1 MSMHDTRPRVL
12 VVDDEPS
19 ICRALTIA
27 LNRAGYNARALESG
41 EAANLLIH
49 QEHFDCL
56 VVDLR
61 IPDMRGDTLFE
72 IAAAVQPH
80 LRRQTI
86 LTTGDISELAQE
98 LLDACHCPVL
108 QKPFDLHELLA
119 LVERM
124 TGTRRRAFG

>member
-1 MSMHDTRPRVL
+1 MTSYDPRPRVL

-27 LNRAGYNARALESG
+27 LTRAGYNARALESG
-41 EAANLLIH
+41 EAASELVRK
-49 QEHFDCL
+49 EHFDCL
-56 VVDLR
+56 IVDLR

-108 QKPFDLHELLA
+108 QKPFDLHDLLGMVA
-119 LVERM
+119 QM
-124 TGTRRRAFG
+124 TGSRRRALG